1 MAVKVMHKI
10 PGSVHQPRDADES
23 VRSQAEI
30 RHDSAGD
37 GGVQQLPQT
46 KPAAQVHTAR
56 SSYEDGIVVAPG
68 RLLEE
73 RHDENEKQ
81 RADCRTDVVGEVK
94 RRWSLHAGS
103 LGLA

>member
-1 MAVKVMHKI
+1 MAVEVMHEI

-46 KPAAQVHTAR
+46 KSAAQVHTAR
-56 SSYEDGIVVAPG
+56 SSYEDRVVVAPD

-73 RHDENEKQ
+73 RHDENEHQ
-81 RADCRTDVVGEVK
+81 PADCRKDVIGDVK
-94 RRWSLHAGS
+94 RR
-103 LGLA
+103 